1 MVTDDGEGPEALAWM
16 QEAVE
21 RTRAVA
27 RQLVGLNLHDAKPLA
42 ARLGC
47 LLREVRRDGT
57 GSDITADFCTGRI
70 NIETEN
76 GVVVKTSVG

>member
-1 MVTDDGEGPEALAWM
+1 VTGDGEVPEALAWM

-27 RQLVGLNLHDAKPLA
+27 RQLVGLNLHDANELA
-42 ARLGC
+42 ARSAC
-47 LLREVRRDGT
+47 LLREVRRDGE
-57 GSDITADFCTGRI
+57 GSVITADFCTGRI

-76 GVVVKTSVG
+76 GVVVETSVG